1 MRVHRRI
8 LNVIFWPGLQLSSF
22 LYQLLH
28 QRNIMELQLDCCRK
42 PWWERHWIIL
52 QILWSFAHCAFQ
64 YFRKGRERFR
74 KYSTPLLS
82 NMGFCKS
89 YSITFL
95 QFLLHYT
102 RKRSRKRRLVFFF
115 LLLRHFH
122 SRFLSQQIAAWN
134 RGWVIGYDAKQW
146 WLWSLLALE
155 ETYQQMEKHLQLYF
169 FKCLTVSLQV
179 TRTFGAVALFIT
191 VARWY

>member
-28 QRNIMELQLDCCRK
+28 QRNIMELQLDCSRK
-42 PWWERHWIIL
+42 PWWERHWISL

-82 NMGFCKS
+82 NMGICKS
-89 YSITFL
+89 YSITLL

-102 RKRSRKRRLVFFF
+102 RKRSRKRRFVFFASPTF
-115 LLLRHFH
+115 SQPFSVSANRSLEQRMSDRLRCKTVMT
-122 SRFLSQQIAAWN
+122 LIAIGP
-134 RGWVIGYDAKQW
+134 RGNIPTNGETFAIILFQMSNSEFTSNKNI
-146 WLWSLLALE
+146 WS
-155 ETYQQMEKHLQLYF
+155 
-169 FKCLTVSLQV
+169 SS
-179 TRTFGAVALFIT
+179 FI
-191 VARWY
+191 YYSS